1 MTLVTKQMNPRPG
14 HPITEEH
21 LLSNEDKLPRTAPRP
36 NFFYGYVIVA
46 AALLMAIVMWG
57 ARFSF
62 GVFFSPVLEEF
73 GWTRAATSGGFS
85 LTWVFTGLLSIG
97 VGRLND
103 RFGPRLI
110 MTISGF
116 LVGLGYLFMSQLES
130 LWQLYLFYGLI
141 SVGMSAVL
149 VPTLSTIARWFVKM
163 RAFMTGIVLA
173 GTGIALMVIVP
184 AANQTILNYGWRTAY
199 VLVGLVVIV
208 IVVIAAQF
216 LRRDPYQ
223 VGRLPY
229 GHDRTGPSP
238 SGAGTSGLSF
248 REALRTR
255 QVWLI
260 SLVYFCT
267 YFIYNILLVHTIIYA
282 TGEGISSAE
291 AVGIMAFLGGSG
303 IAGRML
309 MGLFADRVGNKQTM
323 VLGAGLMMVTLFWLP
338 TAKDLWT
345 LCLFGV
351 VFGFGHGGMAT
362 MESPIVAHVFGMRSH
377 GVILGMVFF
386 SDTVGGATGPFLAGY
401 LFDGTGSYRLAF
413 FLCAILG
420 VVNLIAILL
429 IRPLK
434 NPPRGIE
441 GGSLS
446 PLTGILTP

>member
-1 MTLVTKQMNPRPG
+1 
-14 HPITEEH
+14 
-21 LLSNEDKLPRTAPRP
+21 
-36 NFFYGYVIVA
+36 
-46 AALLMAIVMWG
+46 MAIAMWG

-85 LTWVFTGLLSIG
+85 LTWVLTGLLSIA

-103 RFGPRLI
+103 KIGPRLI

-116 LVGLGYLFMSQLES
+116 LVGLGYLLMSQLSS

-141 SVGMSAVL
+141 SIGMSAVL
-149 VPTLSTIARWFVKM
+149 VPTLSTVARWFVKT

-184 AANQTILNYGWRTAY
+184 AANQVIMNYGWRTAY
-199 VLVGLVVIV
+199 IIVGIVVIV
-208 IVVIAAQF
+208 IVVMAAQF

-223 VGRLPY
+223 LGELPY
-229 GHDRTGPSP
+229 GYDGTGRSA
-238 SGAGTSGLSF
+238 SETGTSGLPF
-248 REALRTR
+248 REAIRTR

-267 YFIYNILLVHTIIYA
+267 YFIYNILLVHTVIYA
-282 TGEGISSAE
+282 TGEGISSMG
-291 AVGIMAFLGGSG
+291 AVGIMAFLGGAG
-303 IAGRML
+303 IAGRMI
-309 MGLFADRVGNKQTM
+309 MGIFADRIGNKQVM
-323 VLGAGLMMVTLFWLP
+323 VLGAGLMMVTLFWLLMV
-338 TAKDLWT
+338 KDLWM
-345 LCLFGV
+345 LFLLGV

-377 GVILGMVFF
+377 GVILGLVFF
-386 SDTVGGATGPFLAGY
+386 SDTVGGAMGPFLAGY
-401 LFDGTGSYRLAF
+401 IFDATSSYRLAF
-413 FLCAILG
+413 FLCAILS

-434 NPPRGIE
+434 TSPRE
-441 GGSLS
+441 VHKQED
-446 PLTGILTP
+446 

>member
-1 MTLVTKQMNPRPG
+1 MLRNHRKG
-14 HPITEEH
+14 H
-21 LLSNEDKLPRTAPRP
+21 LSRLEDKSPLTVTWPK
-36 NFFYGYVIVA
+36 FFYGYVIVA
-46 AALLMAIVMWG
+46 AALFMAIVMWG
-57 ARFSF
+57 ARLSF

-110 MTISGF
+110 MTIAGF
-116 LVGLGYLFMSQLES
+116 LVGLGYLFMSQLS
-130 LWQLYLFYGLI
+130 SIWQLYLFYGLI
-141 SVGMSAVL
+141 SIGMSAVL
-149 VPTLSTIARWFVKM
+149 VPTLSTVAKWFVKM

-184 AANQTILNYGWRTAY
+184 AANQAILNYGWRTAY
-199 VLVGLVVIV
+199 IIVGIVVMV

-223 VGRLPY
+223 LGKLPY
-229 GHDRTGPSP
+229 GYD
-238 SGAGTSGLSF
+238 GTSTSTSGVGTYGLFF

-267 YFIYNILLVHTIIYA
+267 YFIYNILLVHTVIYA
-282 TGEGISSAE
+282 IGRGISSVQ
-291 AVGIMAFLGGSG
+291 AVGIMVLLGGAG
-303 IAGRML
+303 IAGRMI
-309 MGLFADRVGNKQTM
+309 MGIFADRVGNKQAM
-323 VLGAGLMMVTLFWLP
+323 MLGAGLMMVTLFWLLM
-338 TAKDLWT
+338 AKDLWM
-345 LCLFGV
+345 LFLFGA

-362 MESPIVAHVFGMRSH
+362 MESPIVANVFGMRSH
-377 GVILGMVFF
+377 GVILGLVFF
-386 SDTVGGATGPFLAGY
+386 SDTVGGAIGPFLAGY
-401 LFDGTGSYRLAF
+401 IFDVTSSYHLAF

-429 IRPLK
+429 IKPLK
-434 NPPRGIE
+434 GPQ
-441 GGSLS
+441 SS
-446 PLTGILTP
+446 T

>member
-1 MTLVTKQMNPRPG
+1 MTLVMKRKGKTGSPDKRKG
-14 HPITEEH
+14 L
-21 LLSNEDKLPRTAPRP
+21 LLSNEDKLPRTGIRP
-36 NFFYGYVIVA
+36 KFFYGYVIVA
-46 AALLMAIVMWG
+46 AALAMAIAMWG

-85 LTWVFTGLLSIG
+85 LTWAFTGLLSIV

-103 RFGPRLI
+103 KFGPRLI
-110 MTISGF
+110 MTIAGF
-116 LVGLGYLFMSQLES
+116 VVGLGYLLMSQLSS

-141 SVGMSAVL
+141 SIGMSAVL
-149 VPTLSTIARWFVKM
+149 VPTLSTVARWFVKM

-184 AANQTILNYGWRTAY
+184 AANRAIMNYGWRMAY
-199 VLVGLVVIV
+199 IIVGMVVIV
-208 IVVIAAQF
+208 VVVMAAQF

-223 VGRLPY
+223 AGKLPY
-229 GHDRTGPSP
+229 GYDGSSTSA
-238 SGAGTSGLSF
+238 SGAGTSGLF
-248 REALRTR
+248 LREALRTR

-267 YFIYNILLVHTIIYA
+267 YFIYNILLVHTVIYA
-282 TGEGISSAE
+282 TGEGISSTG
-291 AVGIMAFLGGSG
+291 AVGIMAFLGGAG

-309 MGLFADRVGNKQTM
+309 MGILADRVGNKQVM
-323 VLGAGLMMVTLFWLP
+323 VLGAGLMMITLFWFLM
-338 TAKDLWT
+338 AKDLWM
-345 LCLFGV
+345 LFLFGV

-377 GVILGMVFF
+377 GVILGLVFF
-386 SDTVGGATGPFLAGY
+386 SDTAGGAMGPFLAGY
-401 LFDGTGSYRLAF
+401 LFDVTSSYRLAF

-420 VVNLIAILL
+420 VANLIAVLL

-434 NPPRGIE
+434 
-441 GGSLS
+441 S
-446 PLTGILTP
+446 PQRST

>member
-1 MTLVTKQMNPRPG
+1 MDLRLGQSMTEG
-14 HPITEEH
+14 
-21 LLSNEDKLPRTAPRP
+21 LLLGQYDKLSQTVSRP
-36 NFFYGYVIVA
+36 TFFYGYVVVA
-46 AALLMAIVMWG
+46 AALFMAIVMWG

-85 LTWVFTGLLSIG
+85 LTWVFTGLLSIL

-110 MTISGF
+110 MTIAGF
-116 LVGLGYLFMSQLES
+116 LVGLGYVFMSQLRS

-173 GTGIALMVIVP
+173 GTGIALMVIIP
-184 AANQTILNYGWRTAY
+184 AANQAILNYGWRTAY
-199 VLVGLVVIV
+199 VIVGLVVIV

-223 VGRLPY
+223 LGRLPY
-229 GHDRTGPSP
+229 GYDSTS
-238 SGAGTSGLSF
+238 SSASAAGTSGLLF
-248 REALRTR
+248 REALRTH

-282 TGEGISSAE
+282 TGEGISSRK
-291 AVGIMAFLGGSG
+291 AVGIMVFLGGAG

-323 VLGAGLMMVTLFWLP
+323 VLGAGLMMVTLFWLLM
-338 TAKDLWT
+338 AKELWM
-345 LCLFGV
+345 LVLFSV

-377 GVILGMVFF
+377 GAILGLVFF
-386 SDTVGGATGPFLAGY
+386 SDTMGGALGPFLAGY
-401 LFDGTGSYRLAF
+401 LFDVTNSYRIAF
-413 FLCAILG
+413 LLCAILG

-434 NPPRGIE
+434 IPPRG
-441 GGSLS
+441 L
-446 PLTGILTP
+446 